1 MAKENKKIVV
11 GNINSKIELVNKEE
25 HSFNIIILER
35 KGSGSLTLRSSDI
48 PKAILALSKTYEYLT
63 LSDAKD
69 TISPEV
75 SLKE

>member
-1 MAKENKKIVV
+1 MAKEDKEIIV
-11 GNINSKIELVNKEE
+11 GNITSKTILVQKDE
-25 HSFNIIILER
+25 HTFNIILLER
-35 KGSGSLTLRSSDI
+35 TGSGSLTLRTTDI

-69 TISPEV
+69 TISGEV

>member
-1 MAKENKKIVV
+1 MAKEDKEIIV
-11 GNINSKIELVNKEE
+11 GNITSRTVLVQKDE
-25 HSFNIIILER
+25 HTFNIILLER
-35 KGSGSLTLRSSDI
+35 NGSGSLELRSSDI

-69 TISPEV
+69 TISGEA